1 MQSDSIEF
9 NEIALLQLI
18 MLSTTSST
26 TSSLIPMC
34 RIAMSAEKAQEDS
47 VESAEFRIHPIG

>member
-1 MQSDSIEF
+1 MERIQCNSIEF

-18 MLSTTSST
+18 MLST